1 MKAHHII
8 ISTISNG
15 LRREIL
21 SIYLTIII
29 WAYNNCACYQDGGDD
44 ERREKE
50 KNKKWH
56 RRRLKVLC
64 TFVRLLRDNISSMG
78 FDDEVGSLNWP

>member
-44 ERREKE
+44 ERREREKE
-50 KNKKWH
+50 EMTTT
-56 RRRLKVLC
+56 
-64 TFVRLLRDNISSMG
+64 TFESFVYFCATFAR
-78 FDDEVGSLNWP
+78 